1 MVNTLEQEFQQI
13 LENRKPANLYGPI
26 SYTLLQ
32 SGKRLRPKL
41 VHMAVEMFSGD
52 PEEAQKVAMAFEMLH
67 NFTLIHDDIM
77 DVAPIRRGKD
87 TVYKKWNSNIAIL
100 SGDAL
105 AIIAFQQLLRLKCDN
120 QIIIEIAKVFSQT
133 SLEICE
139 GQQYDLDFETQ
150 QIVSIDEYL
159 EMIRKKT
166 AVMFAGCM
174 KAGAI
179 LAGADEANQQFLY
192 QMGINLGIAFQLA
205 DDVLDVYASTPA
217 FGKTI
222 GGDIRDNKK
231 TYLYLMALQQ
241 ANPEQKQV
249 LEDLFARPTTD
260 FEQKYKI
267 VRGIYDDLNIK
278 AQTEAQVR
286 RYVEMCLSDLKK
298 IQVPDDRK
306 LEINELILKLIDREK

>member
-1 MVNTLEQEFQQI
+1 M
-13 LENRKPANLYGPI
+13 
-26 SYTLLQ
+26 Q

-41 VHMAVEMFSGD
+41 VHLAVEMLGGD
-52 PEEAQKVAMAFEMLH
+52 ADEAQKVAMAFEMLH

-105 AIIAFQQLLRLKCDN
+105 AIMAFQQLLRLNCDK
-120 QIIIEIAKVFSQT
+120 QLIIDIAKVFSQT

-150 QIVSIDEYL
+150 QAVTIDEYL
-159 EMIRKKT
+159 NMIRKKT

-174 KAGAI
+174 KSGAI
-179 LAGADEANQQFLY
+179 LAGADEQNQQYLY
-192 QMGINLGIAFQLA
+192 NMGINLGIAFQLA
-205 DDVLDVYASTPA
+205 DDVLDVYASSPA

-231 TYLYLMALQQ
+231 TYLYLLALQQ
-241 ANPEQKQV
+241 ANPEQKKI
-249 LEDLFARPTTD
+249 LEELFAQPTTD

-267 VRGIYDDLNIK
+267 VRGIYDDLNTK
-278 AQTEAQVR
+278 AQTDEQVR
-286 RYVEMCLSDLKK
+286 KYVNLCLQDLDN
-298 IQVPDDRK
+298 IQVEEERK
-306 LEINELILKLIDREK
+306 TAIKELLLKLIDREK

>member
-1 MVNTLEQEFQQI
+1 MENTIEQEFQQI
-13 LENRKPANLYGPI
+13 FENRQPANLYDPI

-41 VHMAVEMFSGD
+41 VHMAVEMFGGSAED
-52 PEEAQKVAMAFEMLH
+52 AQKVAIAFEMLH

-105 AIIAFQQLLRLKCDN
+105 AIMAFQQLLCLDCDN
-120 QIIIEIAKVFSQT
+120 QLIMDIAKVFSQT

-150 QIVSIDEYL
+150 PEVSIDEYL
-159 EMIRKKT
+159 TMITKKT
-166 AVMFAGCM
+166 SVMFAGCM
-174 KAGAI
+174 KSGAI
-179 LAGADEANQQFLY
+179 LAGADEADQQHLY
-192 QMGINLGIAFQLA
+192 DMGINLGIAFQLA
-205 DDVLDVYASTPA
+205 DDVLDVYASTSA

-241 ANPEQKQV
+241 ADAEQKKI
-249 LEDLFARPTTD
+249 LEDLFSRPTTD

-286 RYVEMCLSDLKK
+286 KYMDLCLLDLEKVQVADTKK
-298 IQVPDDRK
+298 ADIKNLV
-306 LEINELILKLIDREK
+306 IKLIDREK